1 MKSNKSYP
9 NYDPTYKPT
18 KKDIEKFPDL
28 QNGPSS
34 LIQGANVEIQQVGIH
49 NFKLPLKFKAKDGR
63 TIDLETK
70 VTGTVS
76 LDAHKKGINMSRII
90 RSFYDFKD
98 DIFDFNLLEKIL
110 LSYKDK
116 LSSFNAKILLKF
128 SYPIIQT
135 SLRSDL
141 DGYQYYDVNMCA
153 ELNKNG
159 DFKKM
164 YHFDFVYSSACPC
177 SYELSEYARSS
188 RNIAAVPHS
197 QRSVAR
203 VSVEFSENLL
213 IEDLQEICKNS
224 LQTETQVMVKRED
237 EMAFAELNGSYLKFV
252 EDAARLLYEKL
263 INDQRILDFRIIC
276 SHQESLHSHDAI
288 SVLLPPESDFSS
300 DIPHEFWSSMIHV
313 S

>member
-9 NYDPTYKPT
+9 NYDSTYKPT

-76 LDAHKKGINMSRII
+76 LDAHKKGINMSRIM

-203 VSVEFSENLL
+203 VSVEFNENLL

-224 LQTETQVMVKRED
+224 LQTE
-237 EMAFAELNGSYLKFV
+237 
-252 EDAARLLYEKL
+252 
-263 INDQRILDFRIIC
+263 
-276 SHQESLHSHDAI
+276 I
-288 SVLLPPESDFSS
+288 S
-300 DIPHEFWSSMIHV
+300 
-313 S
+313 